1 MKCFRIIKPEYALIA
16 ANSIDEAVQLYKD
29 HIIYQPNDSCA
40 GMSVDFEEVSLTAQ
54 RDSNNGLLDSEKRLL
69 LTKLLK
75 QNPTL
80 LANLVK
86 KYASKEGIWLNSD
99 DFIY

>member
-29 HIIYQPNDSCA
+29 HIYPFSDSCA

-54 RDSNNGLLDSEKRLL
+54 CVSNNGLLDNEKRLL

-75 QNPTL
+75 QNNTL
-80 LANLVK
+80 LADLLN
-86 KYASKEGIWLNSD
+86 KYASKEGIWLDSD

>member
-1 MKCFRIIKPEYALIA
+1 MKYFRFTKPEYALIA

-29 HIIYQPNDSCA
+29 HIYPLNDSYA
-40 GMSVDFEEVSLTAQ
+40 AMYADFEEVNLNAQ

-69 LTKLLK
+69 LTKLLEL
-75 QNPTL
+75 NPNL
-80 LANLVK
+80 LADLVK
-86 KYASKEGIWLNSD
+86 KYASKEGALLHSA

>member
-1 MKCFRIIKPEYALIA
+1 MKYFRINKPEYALIA
-16 ANSIDEAVQLYKD
+16 ANSIDEAVNLYANHVYQL
-29 HIIYQPNDSCA
+29 NDICE
-40 GMSVDFEEVSLTAQ
+40 GIFVNFEEVSFNSQ

-80 LANLVK
+80 LADLVK
-86 KYASKEGIWLNSD
+86 KYASKKDVLLNSA

>member
-1 MKCFRIIKPEYALIA
+1 MKYFRFTKPEYALIA
-16 ANSIDEAVQLYKD
+16 ANSIDGAVQLYKD
-29 HIIYQPNDSCA
+29 HIYPLNDSYA
-40 GMSVDFEEVSLTAQ
+40 AMYTDFEEVNLTAQ
-54 RDSNNGLLDSEKRLL
+54 HVLDNGLLDSEKRLL

-80 LANLVK
+80 LADLVK
-86 KYASKEGIWLNSD
+86 KYASKKDVLLNSA

>member
-1 MKCFRIIKPEYALIA
+1 MKYFRFTKPEYALIA

-29 HIIYQPNDSCA
+29 HIYPLNDSYA
-40 GMSVDFEEVSLTAQ
+40 AMYADFEEVNLNAQ

-69 LTKLLK
+69 LSQLLE

-80 LANLVK
+80 LAGLVK
-86 KYASKEGIWLNSD
+86 ICSSKEGVLLHSA